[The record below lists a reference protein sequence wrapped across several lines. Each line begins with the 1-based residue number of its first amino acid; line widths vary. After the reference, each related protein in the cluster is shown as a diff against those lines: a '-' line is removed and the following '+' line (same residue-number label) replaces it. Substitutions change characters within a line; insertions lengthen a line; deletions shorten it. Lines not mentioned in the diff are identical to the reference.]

1 MTDRE
6 SFKNYVD
13 WIRDAHAMEEQAES
27 MLTKMADR
35 LEHYPLLQQRIV
47 QHIEETKNQQR
58 LVLSVLERLNE
69 TNSAFKDVA
78 AKVSAFGQAIGGMFV
93 SDEVI
98 KGGMAGYVF
107 EHMEIAAYSALIAAA
122 EYVGD
127 LEGATVFRQI
137 KAQEEE
143 MAAWLQENLPAVTH
157 EFLRRSDNPDLEAK
171 R

>member
-1 MTDRE
+1 MNDRE
-6 SFKNYVD
+6 SFKNYID
-13 WIRDAHAMEEQAES
+13 WVRDAHAMEEQAES

-47 QHIEETKNQQR
+47 QHIQETKNQQR
-58 LVLSVLERLNE
+58 LVLAVLERLNE
-69 TNSAFKDVA
+69 SNSAFKDVA
-78 AKVSAFGQAIGGMFV
+78 AKVSAFGQSISGMFV

-98 KGGMAGYVF
+98 KGGMASYVF
-107 EHMEIAAYSALIAAA
+107 EHMEIAAYSALISAA

-143 MAAWLQENLPAVTH
+143 MAAWLQDNLPAVTH